1 VNLTISSKSKPSVWE
16 KSLDPQKTDD
26 MKNLLILIFCVCS
39 CLAPVRAAS
48 PDKAADQVRQAGDA
62 FQRGLTALQENRLED
77 AFLELSTA
85 EREHPD
91 DARVRNFRGI
101 LLARMGKNAEAAS
114 EYQEACRLDPRLE
127 DAYRNFGFLRWTEH
141 QLGPAREA
149 LEGAV
154 KLSPADPFAH
164 YYLGRV
170 ELDAGRYELA
180 FHELELSQQPLPA
193 DPGFVIQA
201 TTGYVALGR
210 LDTARK
216 SLDQITR
223 EPMSDA
229 QSIQVASLLLS
240 VHENDAAISLMRKL
254 SAGPTSAHARWA
266 QFDLAL
272 VYLLAGEYEKA
283 SVQAHVYWG
292 SLPQGSEKSAEYAEG
307 WSLMGIAYAHLNQ
320 GDRSVNAL
328 LQAANLA
335 TAEEEHWLNLTRE
348 LMELNRHPEAIKA
361 VQSGLA
367 ANPKS
372 YALHLRLGAAYMA
385 AGRYAEA
392 ESVFRDLVEAGDPLP
407 TGYIGL
413 AQVLLRTGRAE
424 EAATELADAE
434 KQLGPKFLISYFRGL
449 ALDRAG
455 KSSEALGAFREAV
468 QLNPNSAEA
477 RLNLGKLDLAQGHV
491 NEAIAELKQALR
503 LNPDDRQAARL
514 LSQAYR
520 RAGDA
525 ENAAKFA
532 EASGEPPVASADD
545 LVGDFIVPQWQV
557 PPEARK

>member
-1 VNLTISSKSKPSVWE
+1 
-16 KSLDPQKTDD
+16 
-26 MKNLLILIFCVCS
+26 MKYILILVFYVCS
-39 CLAPVRAAS
+39 SVPPVRAAS
-48 PDKAADQVRQAGDA
+48 PDKAADQVLQAGDA
-62 FQRGLTALQENRLED
+62 FQRGLTALKENRLED
-77 AFLELSTA
+77 ALAELSAA

-114 EYQEACRLDPRLE
+114 EYQEANRLDPGLE
-127 DAYRNFGFLRWTEH
+127 DAYRNLGFLRWTEH

-149 LEGAV
+149 LEHAV
-154 KLSPADPFAH
+154 KLSPSDAFAH

-170 ELDAGRYELA
+170 ELDSGRYEPA

-193 DPGFVIQA
+193 DPGFLIQA
-201 TTGYVALGR
+201 ASGYVALGR
-210 LDTARK
+210 SDNARK
-216 SLDQITR
+216 SLEQLTR
-223 EPMSDA
+223 EPLSDS

-240 VHENDAAISLMRKL
+240 VHENDAAISLLQKL
-254 SAGPTSAHARWA
+254 NGGHTPTQARWA
-266 QFDLAL
+266 QFDLGLA
-272 VYLLAGEYEKA
+272 YLLAGEYDKA
-283 SVQAHVYWG
+283 VEQVPVITEAAHPAVSGPPEAAQA
-292 SLPQGSEKSAEYAEG
+292 
-307 WSLMGIAYAHLNQ
+307 WSLTGIAYAHLKQ

-335 TAEEEHWLNLTRE
+335 PDEEEHWLNLTRE

-361 VQSGLA
+361 VQSGLV

-385 AGRYAEA
+385 AGRYPEA

-434 KQLGPKFLISYFRGL
+434 KKLGSKFLISYFRGL

-455 KSSEALGAFREAV
+455 KSSDALAAFREAV
-468 QLNPNSAEA
+468 QLNSNSAEA
-477 RLNLGKLDLAQGHV
+477 HMNLGKIDLAQGHV
-491 NEAIAELKQALR
+491 NEAIAELQQALR
-503 LNPDDRQAARL
+503 LNPGDQQATRL

-525 ENAAKFA
+525 KNAAKFA
-532 EASGEPPVASADD
+532 EASREAPVAAAND
-545 LVGDFIVPQWQV
+545 LIGDFIVPQWQA
-557 PPEARK
+557 PPGSPGK